1 MQNLKVY
8 FLIVCLIFL
17 TKCTSYETAT
27 IIDNED
33 CKLSQVNK
41 KTFLI
46 CDENE
51 NLKVYIKLEL
61 WSHLGR
67 KTQIVKE
74 LKDCKNISVALEKKD
89 SFKKYNSIMCK
100 TDHVYE
106 IVR

>member
-1 MQNLKVY
+1 MKNFKVY
-8 FLIVCLIFL
+8 LLVVCLIFL

-67 KTQIVKE
+67 KSQIVKE
-74 LKDCKNISVALEKKD
+74 
-89 SFKKYNSIMCK
+89 
-100 TDHVYE
+100 
-106 IVR
+106 

>member
-1 MQNLKVY
+1 MQIFKILL
-8 FLIVCLIFL
+8 LIICLTFL
-17 TKCTSYETAT
+17 TNCTSYETAT
-27 IIDNED
+27 VIENEA
-33 CKLSQVNK
+33 CKLSKVNK

-67 KTQIVKE
+67 RTQIVKE
-74 LKDCKNISVALEKKD
+74 LKDCKNVSVALEKKN

-100 TDHVYE
+100 TDDGYE